1 MSLRQMMS
9 FFIPQGSGEKVCW
22 MKNEKKNC
30 VSVMAVVPGVV
41 PMRRDVDA
49 SKVEVLATRA
59 KASALSMALQ
69 AGRVQSSGVVMGGNG
84 NGPITATGYAEV
96 PWSPEVERRLESCGI
111 HRVR

>member
-59 KASALSMALQ
+59 RGISSEY
-69 AGRVQSSGVVMGGNG
+69 GPSSWQSSIIWCCDGWEWEWSHYGNWICG
-84 NGPITATGYAEV
+84 SSLV
-96 PWSPEVERRLESCGI
+96 PRG
-111 HRVR
+111 